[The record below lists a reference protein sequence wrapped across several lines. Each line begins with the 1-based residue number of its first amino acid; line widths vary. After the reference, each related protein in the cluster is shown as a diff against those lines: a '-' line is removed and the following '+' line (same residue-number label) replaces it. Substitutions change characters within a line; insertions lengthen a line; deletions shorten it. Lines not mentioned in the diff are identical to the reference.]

1 MVESLVRC
9 VRNPLKLAHSDLR
22 YDAVNSS
29 FSTVIFLTCVKN
41 LTETWQ
47 QAQLIF
53 ALVYSFKIVVF
64 LLGYTHAQ
72 KNDSLWWKITVLA
85 ACWRHYK
92 AWKACIV
99 GAELK
104 KGGNKKTI
112 LWIKS
117 LACSFPITAII
128 CTFRY
133 GVPPLVAKL
142 AVQFVLIP
150 GLIVESFAA
159 N

>member
-1 MVESLVRC
+1 MVSVCCALCEKSNAFSSSLNR
-9 VRNPLKLAHSDLR
+9 SYLR
-22 YDAVNSS
+22 YDDVNSS
-29 FSTVIFLTCVKN
+29 SSTVIFLTCVKKQN
-41 LTETWQ
+41 RNMTTRFS
-47 QAQLIF
+47 AIDF
-53 ALVYSFKIVVF
+53 CLVYSFKLFVF
-64 LLGYTHAQ
+64 GRVIR
-72 KNDSLWWKITVLA
+72 KITLLA
-85 ACWRHYK
+85 ASWRLYK
-92 AWKACIV
+92 AWKDCIAS
-99 GAELK
+99 AELK
-104 KGGNKKTI
+104 SGENKKTI
-112 LWIKS
+112 FWIKS